1 MLGLLLDCRDKPTL
15 VFFVN
20 GAKVCRVFMTEQ
32 VEGEVVYPA
41 FCLDGDGAIEDEVTL
56 ITVIIYQFT
65 QDLE

>member
-1 MLGLLLDCRDKPTL
+1 
-15 VFFVN
+15 
-20 GAKVCRVFMTEQ
+20 MTEQ

-41 FCLDGDGAIEDEVTL
+41 FCLDGDGAIEDEVAL